1 MARYQI
7 WNKTD
12 DIYTPAG
19 TKFTAA
25 EWADRYPWV
34 KAPKAK
40 MVITAGDPE
49 EGDINGG
56 VAINFK
62 QFVQQYKRAGVHIT
76 DDMTDEE
83 AIAAIEAFEDMPP
96 EYGLG
101 FPTAEERTAAALEY
115 LVLNNMPDEA

>member
-25 EWADRYPWV
+25 EWAARYPWV
-34 KAPKAK
+34 NIPGAK
-40 MVITAGDPE
+40 MVITAGI
-49 EGDINGG
+49 INGG
-56 VAINFK
+56 TAMEFEATK
-62 QFVQQYKRAGVHIT
+62 DAYRRRGAEIT
-76 DDMTDEE
+76 DDMTDAE
-83 AIAAIEAFEDMPP
+83 ALAAIEAFEDKPP
-96 EYGLG
+96 EESA
-101 FPTAEERTAAALEY
+101 PSAEERTAAALEY

>member
-25 EWADRYPWV
+25 EWAARYPWV
-34 KAPKAK
+34 NIPGAK
-40 MVITAGDPE
+40 MIITVGI
-49 EGDINGG
+49 INGG
-56 VAINFK
+56 TAMEFEATKAAYRRRGAN
-62 QFVQQYKRAGVHIT
+62 IT
-76 DDMTDEE
+76 DNMTDSEVL
-83 AIAAIEAFEDMPP
+83 AAIEAFEDAPP
-96 EYGLG
+96 IEEG
-101 FPTAEERTAAALEY
+101 PSAQERTAAALEY